1 MKPLRIIAIFTLV
14 LFVISITIPAL
25 ADSSHLLSYT
35 DTTPYDGTYFEHTTP
50 LASINSTPQS
60 NPKASLDVGSLHK
73 YLAYGTL
80 VLAGVAATTGSES
93 STHHSA
99 AIGASTLAV
108 LTAATGFYEYGDMF
122 DMDEGLSAANVH
134 IVLGTLGAIG
144 FAAEAA
150 IASTG
155 AGHGR
160 LGIASA
166 AAMGAAFIVILW

>member
-1 MKPLRIIAIFTLV
+1 MNLFRMVAIFTLV
-14 LFVISITIPAL
+14 LFVISITTPSL
-25 ADSSHLLSYT
+25 AGAIDQLPYT
-35 DTTPYDGTYFEHTTP
+35 DTTLYDGAHFENTTP
-50 LASINSTPQS
+50 LASINSAPQS
-60 NPKASLDVGSLHK
+60 NPKVSLDVGSLHQ

>member
-1 MKPLRIIAIFTLV
+1 MVVIFTLV
-14 LFVISITIPAL
+14 LFLINIAMPAL
-25 ADSSHLLSYT
+25 TESNNLLSFT
-35 DTTPYDGTYFEHTTP
+35 DTTPYDGTYFEHTTH
-50 LASINSTPQS
+50 LASIKTATQS
-60 NPKASLDVGSLHK
+60 NPKVSLDMGSLHK

-99 AIGASTLAV
+99 AIGASSLAV

-150 IASTG
+150 IASSG
-155 AGHGR
+155 ASHGG

-166 AAMGAAFIVILW
+166 AAMGAACIVILW